1 MGRGRRSKQGWPSQQ
16 KTRRLRTGS
25 AIRLADL
32 LLLWVRRSLGII
44 SERRELSVGGQ
55 LISELGFCREVLFL
69 AGKDLGSRARAA
81 AKHCADSCAFAAAH
95 QGTQQCANCRAA
107 AHVHSGALVRAQS
120 AGCAAAAGAGC
131 VNQVRRAVYGYG
143 AQIKVGIFA
152 VVGRNGD
159 QASARSARDHNVAGG
174 VFYVLTHAGG
184 IARVSRWFRG
194 NGGVCSYFD
203 LSARRQILLCIGAE
217 RGQACKERGE

>member
-1 MGRGRRSKQGWPSQQ
+1 MTLIRKDRENGQRSEIE
-16 KTRRLRTGS
+16 TRL
-25 AIRLADL
+25 AIATKNPALAHRVCDRLADL
-32 LLLWVRRSLGII
+32 LLLWVRRSLRIV

-95 QGTQQCANCRAA
+95 ESAQQCANCRAA
-107 AHVHSGALVRAQS
+107 ANVHSGALVCAQS
-120 AGCAAAAGAGC
+120 AGSAAAGAGC

-143 AQIKVGIFA
+143 AQIKVGVFA
-152 VVGRNGD
+152 VVGRDGD
-159 QASARSARDHNVAGG
+159 QASARSARDQHVAGS

-184 IARVSRWFRG
+184 IP
-194 NGGVCSYFD
+194 
-203 LSARRQILLCIGAE
+203 
-217 RGQACKERGE
+217 